1 MSSHVSYEIYP
12 QYLRA
17 KLLGVFPPH
26 VEVFETIRDQA
37 RKCDRSRIVFDL
49 LDVDLPVSDLYRF
62 WAGKTVADVFE
73 HRFKIA
79 ALVREDQINRSGE
92 NAAVNRGAR
101 LFVTADEESALR
113 WLIG

>member
-1 MSSHVSYEIYP
+1 
-12 QYLRA
+12 
-17 KLLGVFPPH
+17 LGW
-26 VEVFETIRDQA
+26 Q
-37 RKCDRSRIVFDL
+37 
-49 LDVDLPVSDLYRF
+49 
-62 WAGKTVADVFE
+62 TVAEIFE